1 MKKQERPQRQ
11 TPEEVQAEVEQ
22 MVNEIE
28 EFEPPIPV
36 QLAIISRKVAEW
48 KNTIYDAKLD
58 AKVALHTDDTRLLQ
72 AAQKRLK
79 TALQSVEFL
88 ESEVDSLLEEQEEKV
103 DEPVTES

>member
-1 MKKQERPQRQ
+1 MAKERL

-58 AKVALHTDDTRLLQ
+58 AKVALHTEDQRLL
-72 AAQKRLK
+72 AGAQSRLK
-79 TALQSVEFL
+79 TAIQAVE
-88 ESEVDSLLEEQEEKV
+88 LLEQELDAISQDGDGGE
-103 DEPVTES
+103 